1 MSDNR
6 VELERIPP
14 RDEASMIRP
23 GYPGHPD
30 YMDAYHYGYDYEATG
45 NSFHLRNIWRAIR
58 RHKLLVT
65 VIPILVTFLILV
77 EVNRPRPIYEAS
89 ATVEIKKDAWVVVK
103 SGDSVIEEEGDTSL
117 SSPTIK
123 TNTLMIKSRP
133 VLLDVA
139 SRLALNRE
147 PEFFDITRK
156 KKSFFETLK
165 ELSPMAE
172 AAEPDGAQEKARP
185 RKTGPAKRVDSGGTS
200 EKADSQD
207 EISEEEKA
215 ILQPYVGV
223 ILDNLN
229 VEPIRDTRALKISF
243 VHTNPN
249 IAAAVANGIAES
261 FIDRSFQNKT
271 NKINRATAWLE
282 RTTQD
287 LKTKVAK
294 TEQALANYTREHNIY
309 EPDAKGGIVSDKLT
323 QLHAQ
328 ALRSEMDRVLKE
340 SLYEEVRAGRIS
352 QLPEVFADPKIA
364 ALQTE
369 LGQLTIQA
377 AQLDLDYGPKN
388 PQVVI
393 IRQRMAAIKTQID
406 ASRTAL
412 EKKLEAEYGRAVRDE
427 KTLKTALEQAKSEAV
442 QQNQAAVQ
450 YNLLKQEAD
459 TTRALY
465 TQFLQK
471 TNQANIQLAEQ
482 PSNVRVIEPAEV
494 PSHPVTSNRPLY
506 IFLGFFASFTACV
519 GIAFLFEHLSKTIKS
534 VEDVNRY
541 IQLPAIGVI
550 PDIKAQT
557 SRHLLAK
564 NGKQKQ
570 ATDGSASGESVL
582 GLSRL
587 NTRPVV
593 SFDDRSMVA
602 EAYRAVST
610 SVLLS
615 SVDSPP
621 KTILVTSGLAGEGKT
636 TTAVNTA
643 ISLAQF
649 GASVL
654 IIDCDLRNPTGHKV
668 FNLDNSRGLSTYL
681 SSDVEI
687 DSVICK
693 LKIPNLS
700 MMTAGP
706 IPHNPAKLVISRKMK
721 LMLQTL
727 GERYDHIL
735 IDSPPLIGVTD
746 AIILSTLVD
755 GVIVV
760 VHGNKSTREIARRT
774 RQELSNVGAN
784 IFGVV
789 LNNIDNTDY
798 QYYQPAYK
806 YIDSNAESA

>member
-1 MSDNR
+1 
-6 VELERIPP
+6 L
-14 RDEASMIRP
+14 
-23 GYPGHPD
+23 
-30 YMDAYHYGYDYEATG
+30 
-45 NSFHLRNIWRAIR
+45 
-58 RHKLLVT
+58 
-65 VIPILVTFLILV
+65 
-77 EVNRPRPIYEAS
+77 
-89 ATVEIKKDAWVVVK
+89 
-103 SGDSVIEEEGDTSL
+103 
-117 SSPTIK
+117 
-123 TNTLMIKSRP
+123 
-133 VLLDVA
+133 
-139 SRLALNRE
+139 
-147 PEFFDITRK
+147 TRK
-156 KKSFFETLK
+156 AL
-165 ELSPMAE
+165 
-172 AAEPDGAQEKARP
+172 
-185 RKTGPAKRVDSGGTS
+185 
-200 EKADSQD
+200 
-207 EISEEEKA
+207 EEK
-215 ILQPYVGV
+215 
-223 ILDNLN
+223 
-229 VEPIRDTRALKISF
+229 LK
-243 VHTNPN
+243 
-249 IAAAVANGIAES
+249 
-261 FIDRSFQNKT
+261 
-271 NKINRATAWLE
+271 
-282 RTTQD
+282 
-287 LKTKVAK
+287 
-294 TEQALANYTREHNIY
+294 
-309 EPDAKGGIVSDKLT
+309 
-323 QLHAQ
+323 
-328 ALRSEMDRVLKE
+328 
-340 SLYEEVRAGRIS
+340 
-352 QLPEVFADPKIA
+352 
-364 ALQTE
+364 
-369 LGQLTIQA
+369 
-377 AQLDLDYGPKN
+377 
-388 PQVVI
+388 
-393 IRQRMAAIKTQID
+393 
-406 ASRTAL
+406 
-412 EKKLEAEYGRAVRDE
+412 AEYGRAVRDE
-427 KTLKTALEQAKSEAV
+427 DTLRTALSRAKSEAV
-442 QQNQAAVQ
+442 QQNQDAVQ

-494 PSHPVTSNRPLY
+494 PSSPVTSNRPLY

-519 GIAFLFEHLSKTIKS
+519 GVAFLVEHLSKTIKS

-557 SRHLLAK
+557 SRHLLSK
-564 NGKQKQ
+564 NGRQKQ
-570 ATDGSASGESVL
+570 AADGGAESLL
-582 GLSRL
+582 GLSKF

-615 SVDSPP
+615 SGEAPP

-681 SSDVEI
+681 SSDVELDGLI
-687 DSVICK
+687 SK

-700 MMTAGP
+700 ILPAGP

-721 LMLQTL
+721 LMLRTL

-746 AIILSTLVD
+746 AIILSTIVD

-760 VHGNKSTREIARRT
+760 VHGSKSTREIARRT

-789 LNNIDNTDY
+789 LNNIDTAEY

-806 YIDSNAESA
+806 YIDSDKEGA